1 MAEPTTNQL
10 RVRLVTPERT
20 LFESDATAVELPS
33 KSGYLEVLYGHAPLM
48 AELGAGDVRIHTGPG
63 LESGSPQTARYNVN
77 WGFVEVLPDRVTI
90 LASDA
95 LKPEEIDVPR
105 AEQQRERGEKMWREA
120 GESEEA
126 YDEALHV
133 ISEADAKLASAA
145 DKS

>member
-1 MAEPTTNQL
+1 MADESSQL

-33 KSGYLEVLYGHAPLM
+33 KSGDLEVLYGHAPLM
-48 AELGAGDVRIHTGPG
+48 AELGAGDVRVHTGAG
-63 LESGSPQTARYNVN
+63 IESTSPDTARYNVS

-105 AEQQRERGEKMWREA
+105 AEQQRARGEKMWNEA

-126 YDEALHV
+126 YTEALRV
-133 ISEADAKLASAA
+133 ISEAEAKLASAA
-145 DKS
+145 EKG